1 MRTITFLQP
10 NRLTIGLGC
19 VAECISYVQGLNC
32 PSVHI
37 ISSPSLWT
45 TMTEI
50 ARSLISSGCIVSI
63 DAGINKE
70 PTISMF
76 EQAVAKARDAK
87 TTCVLGIGGGSVL
100 DVAKLVAAFV
110 DNDQNV
116 EETFGIDL
124 LRGRHCHLV
133 CMPTT
138 AGTGSEVSPNA
149 ILLDE
154 QAKLKKGVISPY
166 LVPDATFI
174 DPRMTQSMS
183 PEVTAFTGLDA
194 LTHCIEAYTNKFAH
208 PLVDVYALQGISL
221 CHQFLTRAV
230 RQPDDLEAREGMS
243 LASLY
248 GGLCLGPVNSA
259 AVHALAYPLGGEF
272 HVPHGLSNAPL
283 LPHVFRFNAQATPDR
298 HAAVAIAVGVRSSGD
313 DLDTAYR
320 GADRLKQLAME
331 CDVFAKLSRYNIGR
345 SAIPSMAKSAM
356 TVTRLL
362 KNNPRDID
370 EAACLK
376 IYSECFQEQ

>member
-10 NRLTIGLGC
+10 KRLTFGLGC
-19 VAECISYVQGLNC
+19 VAECISYVQGLNR
-32 PSVHI
+32 PAVHI

-45 TMTEI
+45 TITEI
-50 ARSLISSGCIVSI
+50 ANSLVSSGCIVSI
-63 DAGINKE
+63 DAGINAE

-76 EQAVAKARDAK
+76 KHAVAKARDVK

-100 DVAKLVAAFV
+100 DVAKLLAAFV
-110 DNDQNV
+110 DSDQNV

-174 DPRMTQSMS
+174 DPRMTQSMP

-221 CHQFLTRAV
+221 CHQFLARAV
-230 RQPDDLEAREGMS
+230 RHPDDLEAREGMS

-248 GGLCLGPVNSA
+248 GGLCLGPVNTA

-272 HVPHGLSNAPL
+272 HVPHGLSNALL
-283 LPHVFRFNAQATPDR
+283 LPHVFRFNAQATPER
-298 HAAVAIAVGVRSSGD
+298 HAAVAIAMGVQQSGD
-313 DLDTAYR
+313 ALDTAYR
-320 GADRLKQLAME
+320 GADRLRQLAAE
-331 CDVFAKLSRYNIGR
+331 CGVFNKLSRYNIDR
-345 SAIPSMAKSAM
+345 SAIPGMAKSAM

-376 IYSECFQEQ
+376 IYDECFQEQ